1 MNESVIYIKIIDFDG
16 NNFSELKAK
25 VDKLDFSSL
34 CYLKKI
40 DQGIKK
46 SYYYLWKISSQ
57 KIFLLFHIFLIS
69 RIY

>member
-1 MNESVIYIKIIDFDG
+1 MNESVICIKIIDFDG

-40 DQGIKK
+40 DQGNK
-46 SYYYLWKISSQ
+46 Q
-57 KIFLLFHIFLIS
+57 C
-69 RIY
+69 